1 MGKYYIR
8 IDGKTFGPYTAK
20 VMMELGL
27 TPDIMVT
34 EGSKDAWQPA
44 SNFDFGQLA
53 KQEIL
58 EKLNS
63 TPANVAPD
71 KAPTIEQEEGQSN
84 THIEKNSHPCP
95 PPIPTDCNNKT
106 ESCSTTATTNSFPN
120 SIAYNANLNE
130 GLNSIGGKI
139 IITPTQIIFHPHK
152 LNFGNLQ
159 DRVYEI
165 SQISGYEKSSL
176 TFMNIYFLNGSRI
189 TLVVWNKSEIIK
201 QLEDRRASLIR

>member
-34 EGSKDAWQPA
+34 EGSKDAWQPG

-71 KAPTIEQEEGQSN
+71 KAPTIEVNRCRVKGMTQEQCADAVKWFQS
-84 THIEKNSHPCP
+84 K
-95 PPIPTDCNNKT
+95 K
-106 ESCSTTATTNSFPN
+106 
-120 SIAYNANLNE
+120 
-130 GLNSIGGKI
+130 
-139 IITPTQIIFHPHK
+139 
-152 LNFGNLQ
+152 
-159 DRVYEI
+159 
-165 SQISGYEKSSL
+165 
-176 TFMNIYFLNGSRI
+176 
-189 TLVVWNKSEIIK
+189 
-201 QLEDRRASLIR
+201 

>member
-1 MGKYYIR
+1 MGKYYIC

-20 VMMELGL
+20 VMMELDL

-34 EGSKDAWQPA
+34 DGSKDAWQPA

-71 KAPTIEQEEGQSN
+71 TAPTIEQEEGQSN

-95 PPIPTDCNNKT
+95 PPIPTDCNNQT
-106 ESCSTTATTNSFPN
+106 ESCSTPATTNSFPN
-120 SIAYNANLNE
+120 SIVYNASLNE
-130 GLNSIGGKI
+130 GVNSIGGKI
-139 IITPTQIIFHPHK
+139 IITPTQMIFHPHK
-152 LNFGNLQ
+152 LNFGDLR

-165 SQISGYEKSSL
+165 SQISGYEKSFL
-176 TFMNIYFLNGSRI
+176 TFMNIYFLNGTRI